1 MAKKPIRS
9 VERKREEPSRQA
21 LLVGR
26 IACEVHEQCCAHW
39 CIQPD
44 KDVCA
49 RELNSTVSECP
60 DRIPEGNGY
69 AYKEAAS

>member
-1 MAKKPIRS
+1 MAKKQIRS
-9 VERKREEPSRQA
+9 VERRRKKPSRQA

-44 KDVCA
+44 KDVCMH
-49 RELNSTVSECP
+49 ELNSTIDECP
-60 DRIPEGNGY
+60 DRIAEGDSY
-69 AYKEAAS
+69 AYKKVAS